1 MSLHQQ
7 TQAGTVIRAQVHLD
21 LKPFT
26 HQSITARLISAQ
38 NFPYILSVRSLKQ
51 PHTVQLPNRMQP
63 GLGGAMGGNGD
74 SAWLSQKC
82 SPPMEEG
89 TKSIS
94 QPQMINKRDES
105 WCETKQSPR
114 WPPAWGT
121 SANFSIPAPPRAVW
135 FNDCW
140 VWSIYFAAS
149 AQNAEQRD
157 EVRPEKPSQVPCKV
171 SGLSHE
177 PQLPGQQQRPGG
189 SALYLFHGRKKAAA
203 SQKHPIQQNVFKY
216 LMKE

>member
-7 TQAGTVIRAQVHLD
+7 TQAGTVIRAQVHLY

-38 NFPYILSVRSLKQ
+38 NFPYILSVWSLKQ
-51 PHTVQLPNRMQP
+51 PHSVQLPNRMQP

-74 SAWLSQKC
+74 SAWLSQQC
-82 SPPMEEG
+82 SPPAEEG

-121 SANFSIPAPPRAVW
+121 SAKFSIPAPPRAVW

-149 AQNAEQRD
+149 AQNAEHRD
-157 EVRPEKPSQVPCKV
+157 EVRPEKLGQVPCRV
-171 SGLSHE
+171 SGLTMNPNSQGSSRDQGGALCIYSMGE
-177 PQLPGQQQRPGG
+177 KKQQPHR
-189 SALYLFHGRKKAAA
+189 SILYSRM
-203 SQKHPIQQNVFKY
+203 Y
-216 LMKE
+216 LNT